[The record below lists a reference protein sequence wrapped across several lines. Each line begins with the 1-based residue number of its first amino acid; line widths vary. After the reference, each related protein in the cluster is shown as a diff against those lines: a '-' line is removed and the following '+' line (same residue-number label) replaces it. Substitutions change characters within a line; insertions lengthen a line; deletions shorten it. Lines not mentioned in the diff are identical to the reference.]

1 MIRTLAR
8 SNIRFKLVVSLLAI
22 VLLAG
27 VLSIIV
33 GLSALNTNLVRDA
46 YATVRTNLASTSELY
61 REEIDNRSRTI
72 QYMARTPEIV
82 RAAAAGDRAFLFEK
96 LVQIEREFDFD
107 IVDVVNA
114 DGTMLV
120 RANNFEAFGDGMTG
134 YRTIQE
140 VLRTHA
146 PIAGT
151 GLLDFEDIA
160 REGDDLARRT
170 VIPVVPTSHGRQRP
184 SPTED
189 RGLVIKIAAPIMD
202 GDRLAGIL
210 YGAVLLN
217 NNDAFVDRFKRLVFK
232 DEKINGKD
240 AGTTTIFLGDV
251 RVATNVLDASGK
263 RAIGTQ
269 VSEEVYRKVFE
280 EGETWIGKAFVV
292 DDWYISGYTPLYDF
306 DQKILGMLYV
316 GVLKSKFDVVVRNTT
331 ISYLLVILFTTGLA
345 LILSGYLINLYT
357 KPVKRIIDAS
367 TEMALGFY
375 HRIATDPHD
384 DADARALAQ
393 AFNGMVDAIEER
405 DRQLTDLA
413 DRTILKSEKL
423 ASIGRMASGIAHEIN
438 NPLTGVLTYS
448 SLLLEDMKGTP
459 YEEDLKVIRDE
470 TLRCRGIVRGIL
482 DFARDTKSERAP
494 ADLNEIIEDALRIL
508 EKHVTFHNVEIVK
521 LLDPSLPPVNVD
533 AGEIRSVINNLA
545 VNAADAMPEGGRLT
559 IRSFVEPGTGMIVV
573 RVADTGVGIAE
584 ENRDKIFEPFFTT
597 KDRGQGTGLGL
608 AMTYGA
614 IQRHGGQIDVQSK
627 VGAGTEFIIK
637 LPPRR
642 GGGPGE

>member
-1 MIRTLAR
+1 MIKTLAR

-96 LVQIEREFDFD
+96 LVQIKREFDFD
-107 IVDVVNA
+107 IVDAVNA

-120 RANNFEAFGDGMTG
+120 RANNFEAFGDSMTG

-140 VLRTHA
+140 VLRTHE

-151 GLLDFEDIA
+151 GLLENEDIA
-160 REGDDLARRT
+160 REGSDLAART
-170 VIPVVPTSHGRQRP
+170 VIPVVPTSHARQRP
-184 SPTED
+184 APVED
-189 RGLVIKIAAPIMD
+189 RALVIKIAAPILD

-232 DEKINGKD
+232 DEKVNGKD

-269 VSEEVYRKVFE
+269 VSEEVYRKVYE
-280 EGETWIGKAFVV
+280 QGETWVGKAFVV

-375 HRIATDPHD
+375 HRIEVDPRD
-384 DADARALAQ
+384 DADARALGR

-405 DRQLTDLA
+405 DGQLKDLA
-413 DRTILKSEKL
+413 ERTILKSEKL

-494 ADLNEIIEDALRIL
+494 ADLNEIIGDALRIL
-508 EKHVTFHNVEIVK
+508 EKHVTFHNVEIVRD
-521 LLDPSLPPVNVD
+521 LDPSLPPVNVD

-545 VNAADAMPEGGRLT
+545 VNAADAMPQGGRLT

-573 RVADTGVGIAE
+573 SVADTGVGISE
-584 ENRDKIFEPFFTT
+584 ENLAKIFEPFFTT

-614 IQRHGGQIDVQSK
+614 IQRHGGLIDVQSK
-627 VGAGTEFIIK
+627 VGAGTEFTIK
-637 LPPRR
+637 LPPR
-642 GGGPGE
+642 